1 MGRLGEPWTC
11 PISRSKRGLA
21 ESLHTPSAAINA
33 KRIPG
38 NKFKSTMDCVNG
50 YHGIKLV
57 EADRHKTTFATEW
70 GKFRYRRAPQG
81 YLSSGDSYS
90 RHTDTI
96 MEDCPSTTSDRDF
109 LKIVDDIITH
119 FYLSLTY
126 RLSTIIF
133 KRLRRR
139 AQAQQQGA
147 QECDHVG
154 YTLHSLT
161 YLQTDILN
169 TDSSILS
176 SLLFT
181 LC

>member
-96 MEDCPSTTSDRDF
+96 MEDCPSTTSDTHF
-109 LKIVDDIITH
+109 EKIVDDIITH
-119 FYLSLTY
+119 SDTVE
-126 RLSTIIF
+126 
-133 KRLRRR
+133 
-139 AQAQQQGA
+139 GA
-147 QECDHVG
+147 FQRIC
-154 YTLHSLT
+154 
-161 YLQTDILN
+161 
-169 TDSSILS
+169 SILQQERS
-176 SLLFT
+176 DVQRQEIQIRHEGGRVRRVHDH
-181 LC
+181 